1 MGFEGWFFATI
12 DISQPLAMPGA
23 FLGDGRP
30 SKPRDRYPRMES
42 IGSTG
47 GPCRM
52 RLSKVSIA
60 GFKSFADPIEIRFD
74 QPKVGIVGPNGCGK
88 SNIVDAIKWV
98 LGERSAKSLRGQAMS
113 DVIFSG
119 SAGRKPLGAASVT
132 LTFENPIT
140 NPNTK
145 DPAQRRALSVDTETV
160 DVGRRLFRDGRSDY
174 LLNGQTCRLRDIRE
188 LFMDTGIGANA
199 YSIIEQGKVNAML
212 TSNPIER
219 RAILEEAAGISKFK
233 TRKVE
238 AARKLERTEVN
249 LVRVREQ
256 LASTER
262 RLRIVR
268 GQAVKARR
276 FRELDEQH
284 TTLRRELVLDQYHDL
299 RTRLAGLTSRLADL
313 DIQRRELERTT
324 LELDA
329 AQQESE
335 ITRHELQNQLQ
346 ACQQRRQELQASIT
360 HASQRREM
368 TARQLTEGKELLEAE
383 RQRLSELENRIRTQD
398 DDLKTTSEAMAAAG
412 ELLADTERKADS
424 LSRDVAR
431 LHQESELANRATDT
445 LRGERE
451 RTLARRGHM
460 QSSRTA
466 IEGRMRALH
475 EQLER
480 LQGRRGSIAEERTTL
495 ETDRVEN
502 DRGLES
508 SRNEV
513 RRYETL
519 LADHDDAAATLS
531 QKHGDLTDQIGDIRH
546 RRAAL
551 GSRLHLLEEMQD
563 AREGLTDSVKR
574 ILSEGDEHPGLRGM
588 LGDAITTSRDDARSI
603 EAMLGRDLEVLLVDD
618 KDALEHLQASL
629 GEQTARATVFVIDH
643 DHTDPSTFAS
653 APAGATSLLERITV
667 QDWARAAAQRLLGN
681 IAIVEDLDAA
691 MAARGSGWR
700 FITRSGL
707 IVEPTGCIRLGYT
720 RSNAESGW
728 LSRRLEM
735 QDLGGEVGELD
746 AGIKQMNEELST
758 LLSESTQA
766 REKQQAV
773 QQQLRDAMNAVVDL
787 EYNQRR
793 FDTDLE
799 RLIRDDRTISAEI
812 DEITQR
818 RSDNNE
824 QMESLVTQISEIDA
838 EARRL
843 EEQAE
848 GAEQNAQE
856 TNANWVTSKDELTA
870 ARVELGQIGEQFSAK
885 QRERSHIVMAL
896 DESRSRLTS
905 LRDEVGRRT
914 ATLDQFEAGIVTA
927 DEEIAT
933 GRQDVARTDA
943 ELSNVNERIQEGDD
957 AYTAGRSQLDSARQ
971 RGKQLERDQ
980 HALELSRREAE
991 VHRENTEER
1000 SLEELGIELT
1010 EAYDPYAEL
1019 RESDEYDPIDREE
1032 AEAQVAELRKE
1043 IKTLGNV
1050 NLDAIDEES
1059 NLEERNEDLVT
1070 QVEDIDAA
1078 TQQLTQLIDELDV
1091 SCRERFDRTFRDI
1104 RENFAGNSG
1113 MFRQLFRGG
1122 SADITLTPDEDGNID
1137 VLESG
1142 IEITA
1147 KPPGKKPRILSQL
1160 SGGEQAMTAVA
1171 LMMSIFKSRPSPFC
1185 ILDEVDAPLD
1195 VANVGVFCDT
1205 LDQFLDHSHFI
1216 IITHNNRT
1224 MLACD
1229 ELYGITQ
1236 QERGVSKFVSVQ
1248 VDEVGEDGQIK
1259 ASSAPIASSPGRD
1272 VDPPAPVITTR
1283 QVGSE
1288 APSVTG

>member
-1 MGFEGWFFATI
+1 
-12 DISQPLAMPGA
+12 
-23 FLGDGRP
+23 
-30 SKPRDRYPRMES
+30 
-42 IGSTG
+42 
-47 GPCRM
+47 M
-52 RLSKVSIA
+52 RLAKVSIA

-74 QPKVGIVGPNGCGK
+74 KPMVGIVGPNGCGK

-132 LTFENPIT
+132 LTFDNPVT
-140 NPNTK
+140 NPNTS
-145 DPAQRRALSVDTETV
+145 DPSQRRALSMDTETI

-174 LLNGQTCRLRDIRE
+174 LINGQTCRLRDVKE

-212 TSNPIER
+212 TSNPQER

-233 TRKVE
+233 TRKIE
-238 AARKLERTEVN
+238 ATRKLERTEVN

-276 FRELDEQH
+276 FRELDQEYSQ
-284 TTLRRELVLDQYHDL
+284 LRRDLVLDQYHDL
-299 RTRLAGLTSRLADL
+299 RTRLIGLTSRLADL
-313 DIQRRELERTT
+313 ETQRRELERLTH
-324 LELDA
+324 ELDA
-329 AQQESE
+329 SQQEHE
-335 ITRHELQNQLQ
+335 LARHELQNQLQ
-346 ACQQRRQELQASIT
+346 ACTQRRQEFQASIT

-368 TARQLTEGKELLEAE
+368 TASQLAEAVEQLDDE
-383 RQRLSELENRIRTQD
+383 RRRLAELEHRMQSQD
-398 DDLKTTSEAMAAAG
+398 DDLQAASDAMAAAG
-412 ELLADTERKADS
+412 EQLAETERQVDS

-431 LHQESELANRATDT
+431 LHQESELADRATNS

-451 RTLARRGHM
+451 RTLARRAHM

-480 LQGRRGSIAEERTTL
+480 LQQRRATITNERSTL
-495 ETDRVEN
+495 ESDRLEN
-502 DRGLES
+502 DRGLETA
-508 SRNEV
+508 RAGGRQFEH
-513 RRYETL
+513 L

-531 QKHGDLTDQIGDIRH
+531 QKHGQLTDQIGEIRH
-546 RRAAL
+546 KRAGL
-551 GSRLHLLEEMQD
+551 GSRLHLLEEMQE
-563 AREGLTDSVKR
+563 AREGLTESVKQ
-574 ILSEGDEHPGLRGM
+574 ILSDVEHHPGLRGM
-588 LGDAITTSRDDARSI
+588 LGDAITASREDARCI
-603 EAMLGRDLEVLLVDD
+603 EVMLGRDLELLLVSDD
-618 KDALEHLQASL
+618 DAFNHLQDSL
-629 GEQTARATVFVIDH
+629 GDQAARVTVFVLDH
-643 DHTDPSTFAS
+643 DQTDPSRFGPHPDGST
-653 APAGATSLLERITV
+653 PLLDRITI
-667 QDWARAAAQRLLGN
+667 QDWARPAAHRLLGN
-681 IAIVEDLDAA
+681 IAVVEDLDAA

-700 FITRSGL
+700 LITRTGL
-707 IVEPTGCIRLGYT
+707 IVEPSGCIRLGYT
-720 RSNAESGW
+720 RTNAENGW

-735 QDLGGEVGELD
+735 RDLNGDVVELD
-746 AGIKQMNEELST
+746 SDIDRMSDELST

-766 REKQQAV
+766 REKQQSV
-773 QQQLRDAMNAVVDL
+773 GEQLRDAMNTIVDL

-799 RLIRDDRTISAEI
+799 RLIRDDRTVAAEI
-812 DEITQR
+812 EEITQR
-818 RSDNNE
+818 RTDHTE
-824 QMESLVTQISEIDA
+824 QLKTLVSQVETIDQD
-838 EARRL
+838 ARKL
-843 EEQAE
+843 EEQGTE
-848 GAEQNAQE
+848 AEQTAQA
-856 TNANWVTSKDELTA
+856 TNARWSQSQDDLTA
-870 ARVELGQIGEQFSAK
+870 ARVELGQIGEQYSAK
-885 QRERSHIVMAL
+885 QRERSHMVMAL
-896 DESRSRLTS
+896 DETRSRQAGV
-905 LRDEVGRRT
+905 RDEVGRRT
-914 ATLDQFEAGIVTA
+914 IAIDQCEAGIVTA

-933 GRQDVARTDA
+933 GRQNIARTDA
-943 ELSNVNERIQEGDD
+943 ELASVNERLEEGE
-957 AYTAGRSQLDSARQ
+957 TAFSTGRTRLEAARQ

-1000 SLEELGIELT
+1000 SLEELGIDLAQ
-1010 EAYDPYAEL
+1010 AYPPYARTRDSDEHEHEHERLDREAAEAKVGEL
-1019 RESDEYDPIDREE
+1019 RD
-1032 AEAQVAELRKE
+1032 E
-1043 IKTLGNV
+1043 IKALGNV

-1059 NLEERNEDLVT
+1059 NLEERNEDLVA
-1070 QVEDIDAA
+1070 QVEDIDLA
-1078 TQQLTQLIDELDV
+1078 TTQLSQLIEELDV
-1091 SCRERFDRTFRDI
+1091 SCRERFDRAFRDI
-1104 RENFAGNSG
+1104 REHFAGNAG
-1113 MFRQLFRGG
+1113 MFRQLFQGG
-1122 SADITLTPDEDGNID
+1122 SADIMLTPDEDGNVD
-1137 VLESG
+1137 LLESG

-1195 VANVGVFCDT
+1195 VSNVGVFCDT
-1205 LDQFLDHSHFI
+1205 LNQFLDRSHFI

-1248 VDEVGEDGQIK
+1248 VDDVGEGGQIR
-1259 ASSAPIASSPGRD
+1259 ASEPDRTNVQSSNGEAE
-1272 VDPPAPVITTR
+1272 PPAPVIVT
-1283 QVGSE
+1283 Q
-1288 APSVTG
+1288 PSAGTETPINN